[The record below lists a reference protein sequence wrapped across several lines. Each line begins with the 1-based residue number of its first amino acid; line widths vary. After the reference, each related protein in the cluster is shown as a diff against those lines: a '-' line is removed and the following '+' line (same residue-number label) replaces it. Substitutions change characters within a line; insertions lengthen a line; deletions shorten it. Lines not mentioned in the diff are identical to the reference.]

1 MILARGLNM
10 AALVMF
16 LVGLIFV
23 SVPFA
28 LAGATLGVL
37 AAFSKDING

>member
-1 MILARGLNM
+1 M

-28 LAGATLGVL
+28 LAGAMLAVL
-37 AAFSKDING
+37 AAFSKDIGQ